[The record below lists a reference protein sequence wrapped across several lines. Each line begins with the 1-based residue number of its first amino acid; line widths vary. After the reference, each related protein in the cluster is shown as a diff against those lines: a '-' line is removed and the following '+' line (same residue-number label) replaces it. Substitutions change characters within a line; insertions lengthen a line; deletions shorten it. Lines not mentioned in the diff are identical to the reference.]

1 MNILYKIVVL
11 LTRNLTKLGLHFS
24 VFSTIFYAFSMLQQN
39 WNYYLRSTLYQGPWN
54 FSIPYIYALDL
65 QKWPWK
71 DQKCCNVAL
80 GHGEAAGSPE
90 SGGSSGVLGRG
101 NVREE
106 GELTGD
112 RFATG
117 VSTIT
122 PTTSAADGGGRRWPL
137 RLGVRRGSTESAAT
151 HEGLSSCGV

>member
-65 QKWPWK
+65 QNDPGKIK
-71 DQKCCNVAL
+71 
-80 GHGEAAGSPE
+80 
-90 SGGSSGVLGRG
+90 
-101 NVREE
+101 
-106 GELTGD
+106 
-112 RFATG
+112 
-117 VSTIT
+117 
-122 PTTSAADGGGRRWPL
+122 SAAMWPLAMGRRRARRNPAALAEFLAGGNAERKGTSRRPIRDRSFDDNANGECSLKDRLGDQRGGG
-137 RLGVRRGSTESAAT
+137 VNGSR
-151 HEGLSSCGV
+151 